1 MGSVC
6 GFLKQKSLAR
16 GAPLPNYRHHGL
28 LSNGEHGQGSVRV
41 GLAPGR
47 HIACETL
54 GLRRAAQTRPAPEQ
68 PEPTSQ
74 PREGELRGVP
84 EGLSLGA
91 MKGKDPGKVLDWSS
105 DREGER
111 PGEMGPGARSVTRAR
126 RRQASWAALPAKVLL
141 RSAGPVPAFGPQTP
155 SRPPHLP
162 PHVQQRVNAATPGC
176 PHPAC
181 PRKVRPLAWLPR
193 GTSEPLG
200 RPADYRISVYLGGPQ
215 ARPEGLRNDGVYGGP
230 QGHSISWTC
239 ARAGS

>member
-1 MGSVC
+1 M
-6 GFLKQKSLAR
+6 
-16 GAPLPNYRHHGL
+16 
-28 LSNGEHGQGSVRV
+28 

-54 GLRRAAQTRPAPEQ
+54 SLRGAAQTRPAPER

-91 MKGKDPGKVLDWSS
+91 TKGKDPGKVLDWSS

-141 RSAGPVPAFGPQTP
+141 RSAGPVPTFGPQTP

-162 PHVQQRVNAATPGC
+162 PHVQQRVNAATPRLPTPCVSKKGQ
-176 PHPAC
+176 ALG
-181 PRKVRPLAWLPR
+181 LAAERDL
-193 GTSEPLG
+193 
-200 RPADYRISVYLGGPQ
+200 
-215 ARPEGLRNDGVYGGP
+215 
-230 QGHSISWTC
+230 
-239 ARAGS
+239 